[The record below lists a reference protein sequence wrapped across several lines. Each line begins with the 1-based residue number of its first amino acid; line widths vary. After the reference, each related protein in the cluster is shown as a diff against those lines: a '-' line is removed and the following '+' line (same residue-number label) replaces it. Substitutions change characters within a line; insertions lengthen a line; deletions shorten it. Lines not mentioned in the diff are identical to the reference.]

1 MSELPSEISPIVLAN
16 SGTKS
21 RVYFRTLRWQGRRRC
36 PSCQHWRKL
45 YRLDDSRF
53 KCAQCQYRF
62 GEWTGTYL
70 ERLRIPFDELAHL
83 LYLFTLGVPS
93 YRSQRY
99 VNVSLKTAQKVYTT
113 IRQSIYDANLVQ
125 ATVDPLSG
133 EVELD
138 ETMYGGHRKGK
149 RGWGAAGK
157 HLVFGLYQRNGQ
169 VLTFPVPDRKTDTL
183 IPLVIAHTKAGSLYY
198 SDNWHAYTWLSVK
211 GNHVVVEKERGAPKA
226 KGRDHINGI
235 EGFWSY
241 SKNWLYQARGIPR
254 HHFHLYLKE
263 TEFRFNNRHQDLFPI
278 MASFLVKLVPNLT

>member
-1 MSELPSEISPIVLAN
+1 MLAN
-16 SGTKS
+16 SCTKS
-21 RVYFRTLRWQGRRRC
+21 RAYFRTLRWQGRRHC
-36 PSCQHWRKL
+36 PACQYWRKL
-45 YRLDDSRF
+45 YRLDDGRF
-53 KCAQCQYRF
+53 KCAQCHYRF
-62 GEWTGTYL
+62 SEWTGTYL
-70 ERLRIPFDELAHL
+70 ERLRIPLHELAHL

-99 VNVSLKTAQKVYTT
+99 VGVSLKTAQKVYTT
-113 IRQSIYDANLVQ
+113 IRQSLYDQGLIQ
-125 ATVDPLSG
+125 LTTDRLSG

-183 IPLVIAHTKAGSLYY
+183 IPLIMAHTKAGSLYY

-211 GNHVVVEKERGAPKA
+211 GNHVVVEKERGAPQA
-226 KGRDHINGI
+226 KGRDHFNGI

-263 TEFRFNNRHQDLFPI
+263 TEFRFNNRDQDLFPMI
-278 MASFLVKLVPNLT
+278 ATALVKLVPNLS